1 MMKLER
7 KKSPNFCKVLAKI
20 QGKSKTNER
29 VHHYQVVFRTCKIYF
44 FLIKFLYFILHSGN
58 DERLREREREN
69 AATFVRVLRNRV
81 ARLNT
86 IRSGPEIDQKI
97 QEFSTQFCQVKTV

>member
-1 MMKLER
+1 MLE
-7 KKSPNFCKVLAKI
+7 NTTLLC
-20 QGKSKTNER
+20 
-29 VHHYQVVFRTCKIYF
+29 
-44 FLIKFLYFILHSGN
+44 SGN
-58 DERLREREREN
+58 DEILREREREN

-97 QEFSTQFCQVKTV
+97 QEFSAQFCQVGKKNVFCKKSF

>member
-1 MMKLER
+1 MV
-7 KKSPNFCKVLAKI
+7 KKSLQTSCYSDIKLKL
-20 QGKSKTNER
+20 
-29 VHHYQVVFRTCKIYF
+29 IYVPSACTMF
-44 FLIKFLYFILHSGN
+44 SRS

-86 IRSGPEIDQKI
+86 IRSGPEVDQKI
-97 QEFSTQFCQVKTV
+97 QEFATQFCQVGYKKAY

>member
-1 MMKLER
+1 M
-7 KKSPNFCKVLAKI
+7 
-20 QGKSKTNER
+20 
-29 VHHYQVVFRTCKIYF
+29 YF

-97 QEFSTQFCQVKTV
+97 QEFSTQFCQVKTFLKPFLQFT

>member
-1 MMKLER
+1 MKKL
-7 KKSPNFCKVLAKI
+7 KKYILSSL
-20 QGKSKTNER
+20 KTWEN
-29 VHHYQVVFRTCKIYF
+29 TT
-44 FLIKFLYFILHSGN
+44 LLYSGS
-58 DERLREREREN
+58 DEILREREREN

-97 QEFSTQFCQVKTV
+97 QEFSAQFCQVRKKM